1 MEVVNFTEGAGEGG
15 LFMSILKPVMSSK
28 DNSVGHS
35 SFDFQFCY
43 FECYYS
49 LYPTEELLKI
59 NTTSNKYS
67 FRGISVCYLPKWRKT
82 VGEIFHR

>member
-35 SFDFQFCY
+35 SFDFRFCY

-49 LYPTEELLKI
+49 LYPTEELPKI